1 MMSSQLPPHVTEA
14 LARSDWRIVITGAGG
29 WLGMATLE
37 LLHSALG
44 PDFGNR
50 VRCFGARARALS
62 MSDGAS
68 IAQRPLREIA
78 ALDPHP
84 SLVLHLAFLTK
95 DHAESMDEPEYRA
108 ANRALSRTVLDAL
121 DAIGTEA
128 VFVASSGAARS
139 ADDPA
144 AARAMRLYGALKR
157 EDEEEFAAWA
167 ERSGRTA
174 VITRIFNLSGPHINK
189 LQSYALASFILDALA
204 GREVTVRAPH
214 RVVRGYVA
222 IREFMALVLSLMLR
236 PNAGVVR
243 FDTGGTPLELE
254 EVARIVAEVV
264 GDHGVVRPARTDD
277 GADVYVGDDEGY
289 GRLLEANGIPV
300 VPFDRQVA
308 ETAAFLVAATAET
321 KLGATGLRET
331 G

>member
-1 MMSSQLPPHVTEA
+1 MSGRLPPHVAEA
-14 LARSDWRIVITGAGG
+14 LARSDRRIVITGAGG

-44 PDFGNR
+44 TDFGDR
-50 VRCFGARARALS
+50 VRCFGARARTLS

-68 IAQRPLREIA
+68 IAQRPLPEIA

-84 SLVLHLAFLTK
+84 TLVLHLAFLTK
-95 DHAESMDEPEYRA
+95 DRAEAMDELEYRA

-121 DAIGTEA
+121 DAIGAEA

-157 EDEEEFAAWA
+157 EDEEEFAGWA
-167 ERSGRTA
+167 EQSGRTA

-189 LQSYALASFILDALA
+189 HQSYALASFIIDALA
-204 GREVTVRAPH
+204 GRPVTVRAPH

-222 IREFMALVLSLMLR
+222 IRELMALVLSLMLR
-236 PNAGVVR
+236 PAAGVVR
-243 FDTGGTPLELE
+243 FDTGGAPLELE
-254 EVARIVAEVV
+254 EAARIVAEVV
-264 GDHGVVRPARTDD
+264 GGHGVVRPARVDD
-277 GADVYVGDDEGY
+277 AADVYVGDDEGY
-289 GRLLEANGIPV
+289 RRLLEAHGVPI
-300 VPFDRQVA
+300 VPFERQVA
-308 ETAAFLVAATAET
+308 ETAEFLAGATAET
-321 KLGATGLRET
+321 KLRETGLRET